1 MMRHIFGAFLGL
13 MLLAAP
19 AGASDGKQAAAQ
31 AAEAARGLQQ
41 YATEAAAAG
50 RRMDLGKGP
59 GADYFRRVFDQASF
73 ATLPAPTASDMP
85 WLLDWFGAVRTANHT
100 ILSFGADPKQL
111 AALPPEQIARNLAEY
126 EDQFAAATAFLHR
139 MFPRVMATALDFM
152 KTLPESERNA
162 PVRQD
167 GLNKMRAGYVEAVEG
182 SLTFIA
188 AGDVKPD
195 NIRAIT
201 AALRDNAG
209 TWSRLVPPADRGRL
223 AKLIATAR
231 DRAGDQPSAENLRA
245 VLTTLGK

>member
-1 MMRHIFGAFLGL
+1 

-31 AAEAARGLQQ
+31 ATEAARGLQQ
-41 YATEAAAAG
+41 YAADTAAAG
-50 RRMDLGKGP
+50 QRMDFAKGA
-59 GADYFRRVFDQASF
+59 GADYFQRVFDQTSF
-73 ATLPAPTASDMP
+73 AALPAPTAADMP

-100 ILSFGADPKQL
+100 LLSFGADPKQL
-111 AALPPEQIARNLAEY
+111 AAIPPEQIARNIADY

-152 KTLPESERNA
+152 KTLPEDQRNSA
-162 PVRQD
+162 VRQD
-167 GLNKMRAGYVEAVEG
+167 GLKKMRAGYVEAVEG

-188 AGDVKPD
+188 AGDVKPQ
-195 NIRAIT
+195 NIRTIT
-201 AALRDNAG
+201 EALRENAD

-231 DRAGDQPSAENLRA
+231 DKAGDAPSAENLRA
-245 VLTTLGK
+245 VLNTLSK